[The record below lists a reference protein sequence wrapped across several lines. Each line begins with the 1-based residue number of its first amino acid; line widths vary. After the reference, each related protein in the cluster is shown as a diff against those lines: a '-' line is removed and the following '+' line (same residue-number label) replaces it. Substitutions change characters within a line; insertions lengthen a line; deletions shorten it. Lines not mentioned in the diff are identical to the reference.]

1 LPRRGLRGS
10 VLLCGGGGGSSLAPS
25 RQKRLT
31 RAACG
36 RYGLQAAPLYGHS
49 PCTPPALLLVRDAFR
64 DVQRARRRNPASL
77 GSLRA
82 PAWEI
87 EHACVSE

>member
-1 LPRRGLRGS
+1 
-10 VLLCGGGGGSSLAPS
+10 
-25 RQKRLT
+25 
-31 RAACG
+31 
-36 RYGLQAAPLYGHS
+36 LQAAPLYGHS